1 MSKLQLP
8 RPAGKQPAA
17 AQPQPER
24 PQVPLLETDPA
35 KGLTAEQAA
44 QRMAA
49 GLDNRAAASPTR
61 SETEIIR
68 DNIFTFFNLVFIVL
82 ALCLALV
89 GSFANMTFL
98 GVVIANTIIGTV
110 QQLRSKR
117 TVDQLTLVA
126 AHKVRCLRDG
136 KSILLPSEE
145 LVRDDIVEFTSGEQI
160 CADAVV
166 CTGSAQAN
174 EALITGEAEPV
185 PKNVG
190 DVLRSGS
197 FLVSGRCTVRLTH
210 VGAESYA
217 SKLATEAREG
227 GHKVAKG
234 EMMRSLDGLIRVIGI
249 ALIPMGVVMFLKQY
263 VSLELPL
270 RDSVEATV
278 AALIGMIPEG
288 LYLLTSVA
296 LAVSMVR
303 LAQRKVL
310 AQDMNCIE
318 TLARVDVLCVDKTGT
333 ITEARMEAGEP
344 LLLTPDAWP
353 QDRVYTVL
361 HSIYAGTEPDNDTAR
376 AMVQRFGKQNGT
388 PWPRQSAVP
397 FNSAYKWSAATF
409 AEGSFVGGGPP
420 PKNGGPTPQQAPAK
434 RGARP
439 KFEGVVRPPPGGGD
453 SGAVGAPEFVAGAR
467 YAELAAQVEP
477 LLEKGSRVLL
487 LARCDAEPDP
497 KVGLDADKLEF
508 VALLPVANRIRP
520 EAPET
525 FRYFAEQGVAVKV
538 ISGDNPVA
546 VSEVARQAGIEGA
559 ERYVDA
565 ATLDTDEKVAEA
577 VRTCTVFGRV
587 TPAQKRK
594 FVKALQ
600 ADGHTVA
607 MTGDG
612 VNDVLALKDADC
624 GIAMASGAQ
633 AASQVAQ
640 LVLLESDFSGLPAV
654 VAEGRRVINNI
665 QRSASLFLVKNIFSF
680 LLTFIAL
687 FITMPYPLQP
697 LQLSLLSMVTIGIP
711 SFILALEPNHEM
723 VHGKFIQNVLRAAL
737 PGGLSD
743 LLLILG
749 IEAFV
754 FAFEL
759 PIGTLTTLT
768 TLLLLA
774 VGMAVLW
781 DVCKPFTVAHGVLW
795 GGMLILAGAA
805 IALLGG
811 FLGLERLDMRG
822 MLILI
827 AFLLLVVQTLH
838 SMERGLTA
846 VGDAAALVWKRL
858 PRKSKAEE
866 NY

>member
-61 SETEIIR
+61 SEIEIIR

-217 SKLATEAREG
+217 NKLATEAREG

-388 PWPRQSAVP
+388 PWPRQSVVP

-409 AEGSFVGGGPP
+409 AEGSFVAAACCCWLAVMLSRTPRSGWMLTSWSLWPCCP
-420 PKNGGPTPQQAPAK
+420 LPTASDQKHRKRSATLPNRALPLRSSPAIIPLPSARWPARRALRAQSVMWTPQRWIPTKKLPKPCAPA
-434 RGARP
+434 
-439 KFEGVVRPPPGGGD
+439 
-453 SGAVGAPEFVAGAR
+453 
-467 YAELAAQVEP
+467 
-477 LLEKGSRVLL
+477 
-487 LARCDAEPDP
+487 RC
-497 KVGLDADKLEF
+497 
-508 VALLPVANRIRP
+508 
-520 EAPET
+520 
-525 FRYFAEQGVAVKV
+525 
-538 ISGDNPVA
+538 
-546 VSEVARQAGIEGA
+546 
-559 ERYVDA
+559 
-565 ATLDTDEKVAEA
+565 
-577 VRTCTVFGRV
+577 
-587 TPAQKRK
+587 
-594 FVKALQ
+594 
-600 ADGHTVA
+600 
-607 MTGDG
+607 
-612 VNDVLALKDADC
+612 
-624 GIAMASGAQ
+624 
-633 AASQVAQ
+633 
-640 LVLLESDFSGLPAV
+640 
-654 VAEGRRVINNI
+654 
-665 QRSASLFLVKNIFSF
+665 
-680 LLTFIAL
+680 
-687 FITMPYPLQP
+687 
-697 LQLSLLSMVTIGIP
+697 
-711 SFILALEPNHEM
+711 
-723 VHGKFIQNVLRAAL
+723 
-737 PGGLSD
+737 
-743 LLLILG
+743 
-749 IEAFV
+749 
-754 FAFEL
+754 
-759 PIGTLTTLT
+759 
-768 TLLLLA
+768 LA
-774 VGMAVLW
+774 V
-781 DVCKPFTVAHGVLW
+781 
-795 GGMLILAGAA
+795 
-805 IALLGG
+805 
-811 FLGLERLDMRG
+811 
-822 MLILI
+822 
-827 AFLLLVVQTLH
+827 
-838 SMERGLTA
+838 
-846 VGDAAALVWKRL
+846 
-858 PRKSKAEE
+858 
-866 NY
+866 

>member
-1 MSKLQLP
+1 MLKLQLP

-110 QQLRSKR
+110 QQLRSKH

-388 PWPRQSAVP
+388 PWPRQSVVP

-409 AEGSFVGGGPP
+409 AEGSFV
-420 PKNGGPTPQQAPAK
+420 
-434 RGARP
+434 
-439 KFEGVVRPPPGGGD
+439 
-453 SGAVGAPEFVAGAR
+453 VGAPEFVAGAR

-665 QRSASLFLVKNIFSF
+665 QRSASLFLVKNIFSVLLSVVSLVLPLTYPF
-680 LLTFIAL
+680 L
-687 FITMPYPLQP
+687 P
-697 LQLSLLSMVTIGIP
+697 LQLSLLSAATIGTP
-711 SFILALEPNHEM
+711 AFFLALEPNHER
-723 VHGKFIQNVLRAAL
+723 VHGRFISNVLRAAL
-737 PGGLSD
+737 PGGVTD
-743 LLLILG
+743 FLLVFLAQG
-749 IEAFV
+749 FC
-754 FAFEL
+754 FAFDL
-759 PIGTLTTLT
+759 PSDYLGTISTIVVLTVGLLVLWGVCRPFNTWHWVLWGAMAVIGYGGA
-768 TLLLLA
+768 LLLA
-774 VGMAVLW
+774 PWLGLVKLNLG
-781 DVCKPFTVAHGVLW
+781 GVLV
-795 GGMLILAGAA
+795 LV
-805 IALLGG
+805 ALLGLAG
-811 FLGLERLDMRG
+811 PTLFGISMLNTRIHGTVGEVQDKMR
-822 MLILI
+822 
-827 AFLLLVVQTLH
+827 Q
-838 SMERGLTA
+838 R
-846 VGDAAALVWKRL
+846 
-858 PRKSKAEE
+858 RKA
-866 NY
+866 